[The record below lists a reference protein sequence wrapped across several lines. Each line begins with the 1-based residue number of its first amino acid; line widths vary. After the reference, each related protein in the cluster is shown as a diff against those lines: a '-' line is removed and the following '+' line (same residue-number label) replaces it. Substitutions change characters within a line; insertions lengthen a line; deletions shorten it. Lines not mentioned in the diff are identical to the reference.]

1 MLGGSRQSGRICL
14 RCCLSLFA
22 VALTVCL
29 LGPALHWKL
38 KKGTTLGHG
47 RSSISCPPCT
57 CDCPPPLSILKIV
70 PDCGRG
76 DPELQE
82 EMQKQYAE
90 LLIEELKL
98 QEIVAS
104 EQMRHMNAT
113 YRVARRVASQY
124 QREAEK
130 CTVATETCEEAR
142 EHAEAL
148 LKKGMKQALLWEQ
161 RARTMGWEENESL

>member
-1 MLGGSRQSGRICL
+1 MI
-14 RCCLSLFA
+14 
-22 VALTVCL
+22 
-29 LGPALHWKL
+29 
-38 KKGTTLGHG
+38 
-47 RSSISCPPCT
+47 
-57 CDCPPPLSILKIV
+57 

-98 QEIVAS
+98 QEIVGG

-113 YRVARRVASQY
+113 YREARRVASQY

-148 LKKGMKQALLWEQ
+148 LRKEMKQAFLWEQ
-161 RARTMGWEENESL
+161 RAHTMGWEENE